1 MRRLLMMLLLLCLL
15 PGAAL
20 AEPPSLRGEAQQ
32 EPEGVPGEV
41 QALIDEYYGQRLPV
55 KYLGFTLED
64 GREVGIAIVAKMSV
78 LGFEQSGNGWE
89 ITLQT
94 YVTNELNTAYLERV
108 PGDPLAFHVTKADNT
123 ARMTYRYDGAEFRLV
138 GWVFPGYQ
146 PVTVDG
152 DTLTY
157 GESFSTV
164 VPVRVTDWPWSVDDL
179 PLTPEDALALAA
191 LSEQNARDMFPG
203 YTLRGY
209 HSNSNGTQADAVYSR
224 ISNGVLFIRHVY
236 LMAGFAPRV
245 EDCMPVPLSESLLAR
260 LETEPFDDL
269 ISCWF
274 GGDTFLT
281 QDAFSREAF
290 PLPANAVILKSRVEE
305 HSLVVLAEED
315 GVRRLYVFEQGT
327 YPVRVTNPLP
337 ADASLDFFHAGS
349 GDLEFEWAQQ
359 NMTASFV
366 RRKDGQWLLS
376 WCTCYGPSAD
386 IHFNANAF
394 GLTYHDEEYNQRM
407 RVGTLAASN
416 LFTVDFSDLTGA
428 APALDRTGWAVVNN
442 PDPADRL
449 HLRTSADRGSHSQG
463 KFYNGTPVK
472 VLRQSG
478 SWTKVQ
484 LGFGT
489 TARTGWMMT
498 KYLAFGEDMD
508 KVQGAFPEL
517 IYREEY
523 EPDRKIDGG
532 FWVVG
537 VDEDGS
543 TKQYILLGL
552 DGEVSY
558 VPQHWLFGGN
568 G

>member
-1 MRRLLMMLLLLCLL
+1 MRRLLTMLLLLCLL

-20 AEPPSLRGEAQQ
+20 A

-78 LGFEQSGNGWE
+78 LGFEQSGDGWK

-94 YVTNELNTAYLERV
+94 YVTDELNTAYLERV

-152 DTLTY
+152 DMLTY
-157 GESFSTV
+157 GEAFSTV
-164 VPVRVTDWPWSVDDL
+164 VPVRVTDWPWSADDL
-179 PLTPEDALALAA
+179 PLTPETALALAA
-191 LSEQNARDMFPG
+191 ISEQNARGMFPG
-203 YTLRGY
+203 YTMRGY
-209 HSNSNGTQADAVYSR
+209 SAFNDGFMADASYSR
-224 ISNGVLFIRHVY
+224 IDENGVLHIRRAV
-236 LMAGFAPRV
+236 LAAGQEPQV
-245 EDCMPVPLSESLLAR
+245 IDGIPVPLSEALLAR

-269 ISCWF
+269 ISCWAN
-274 GGDTFLT
+274 DETFRT
-281 QDAFSREAF
+281 QDAFSREALS
-290 PLPANAVILKSRVEE
+290 LPDDAILLDTVVHEKSMIALVEE
-305 HSLVVLAEED
+305 SGL
-315 GVRRLYVFEQGT
+315 RRLYVWEADEDGYVARRTQ
-327 YPVRVTNPLP
+327 PLP
-337 ADASLDFFHAGS
+337 ADAYLDTFHAGD
-349 GDLEFEWAQQ
+349 GVIQFEWDDQ
-359 NMTASFV
+359 NMSASFT
-366 RRKDGQWLLS
+366 RREDGQWLLS
-376 WCTCYGPSAD
+376 WCTCWGPSAD
-386 IHFNANAF
+386 IHFSANAF
-394 GLTYHDEEYNQRM
+394 GITFFDEDVSERM
-407 RVGTLAASN
+407 RVGTLQ
-416 LFTVDFSDLTGA
+416 DSDLFRITLSDLNGGA
-428 APALDRTGWAVVNN
+428 PDLDPTGWAVVSN
-442 PDPADRL
+442 PNPADRL
-449 HLRTSADRGSHSQG
+449 HLRTSADKGSHSQG

-484 LGFGT
+484 LGFGA

-498 KYLAFGEDMD
+498 KYLAFGADMD
-508 KVQGAFPEL
+508 KVQDAFPEL

-523 EPDRKIDGG
+523 EHENRLNSSG

-558 VPQHWLFGGN
+558 VPQSWLFGGY